1 MLTDI
6 WDRGH
11 FYRKNALGTLVFRGT
26 ECISAGFC
34 TRSPNVL
41 KTNRSKFK
49 KKSPSQISRRAIDVP
64 RTGIMFPECFFCN
77 SCSFFSQGIEQ
88 QFHIRHIFTKVLFC
102 QPFMLL
108 VFLCSKSV
116 PSFYIS
122 FIVYPYPKS
131 EYWYLLKLPFG
142 T

>member
-11 FYRKNALGTLVFRGT
+11 FYRKTALGTLVFRGT

-34 TRSPNVL
+34 TRSPKVL
-41 KTNRSKFK
+41 KPNRSKNQK
-49 KKSPSQISRRAIDVP
+49 NRPPRYLRGRLTCLGRELCSRMILY
-64 RTGIMFPECFFCN
+64 N
-77 SCSFFSQGIEQ
+77 SCSFFCYGIKKKL
-88 QFHIRHIFTKVLFC
+88 HIRHIVTKVLFC

-108 VFLCSKSV
+108 VFPCSKSV
-116 PSFYIS
+116 PSLYTS